1 MNNWIGSE
9 MNNPGKILRRM
20 GYLRDQEGI
29 MNRYLREREHWADHL
44 EKTKAFING
53 SFEMLSA
60 ESVAV
65 LGSGWLLDIPLREL
79 ESRFSR
85 VYLVDIIHPPQV
97 RKKTESMDR
106 VELVEAD
113 LTGGAVGQVWQISR
127 EKGSHSLDNFLQDLQ
142 LTSPITGISPGAVIS
157 VNLLNQ
163 LDIILCDFLQKQGT
177 FGDEPLDRFRSVIQS
192 FHLEWIMRTPGCLVT
207 DATEKSRDHQG
218 NESFKPLLYTRLPE
232 GIRTGQWS
240 WEFDTRGTYR
250 SGIRTSMEVQAVE
263 WR

>member
-1 MNNWIGSE
+1 MNNSR
-9 MNNPGKILRRM
+9 KILRRM

-29 MNRYLREREHWADHL
+29 MNRYLRERDRWDDHL
-44 EKTKAFING
+44 EKTRAFING
-53 SFEMLSA
+53 SFELLSA

-65 LGSGWLLDIPLREL
+65 LGSGWLLDVPLREL

-97 RKKTESMDR
+97 RKKTEAMDR

-113 LTGGAVGQVWQISR
+113 LTGGAISQVWKISR
-127 EKGSHSLDNFLQDLQ
+127 KKDCFSLDDFLHDLQ
-142 LTSPITGISPGAVIS
+142 LTPPLRGIRPGALIS

-163 LDIILCDFLQKQGT
+163 LDIILCDFLIKQGT
-177 FGDEPLDRFRSVIQS
+177 FGNEPLDRFRSALQS
-192 FHLEWIMRTPGCLVT
+192 FHLEWITRTPGCLVT
-207 DATEKSRDHQG
+207 DATEKSSDNRG
-218 NESFKPLLYTRLPE
+218 NESFKPLLYTPLPD

-240 WEFDTRGTYR
+240 WEFDTQGTYR
-250 SGIRTSMEVQAVE
+250 SGIRTSMKVQAVE